1 MLELAGG
8 APGLGVTAPRAVGVR
23 LGYAAVPAS
32 VRAWVDEAL
41 GSPVVTTVEQAGG
54 MSPGCA
60 TRLTCAD
67 GTRAFVKAV
76 GAELNP
82 DTPVLFRR
90 EVAVLGHLGSH
101 ELWARL
107 LASYDDGAWV
117 ALLIEDVEGRHPD
130 FGDDAELAAVLDGTD
145 RLSAVLQDWDVPPTV
160 ELIDVAVAFRKWAAT
175 LDSLA
180 DAPAETPVPA
190 WLRTDAH
197 GWADLLR
204 EHASRPMTQVAHWDI
219 RVDNLLRR
227 PDGRIV
233 FVDWGM
239 AARGPA
245 WVDPLLARLERVED
259 PSFDASI
266 SRSSAL
272 GAAGDDVVTAF
283 LAGFSA
289 HLAVRSVV
297 AVDLNLP
304 TLNDFRI
311 TESRRMLAGVARR
324 TGRQVASDLGA
335 HRACR

>member
-1 MLELAGG
+1 
-8 APGLGVTAPRAVGVR
+8 VTAPRAVGVR
-23 LGYAAVPAS
+23 IGYAAVPPA

-41 GSPVVTTVEQAGG
+41 GSPVVATVEQVGG

-60 TRLTCAD
+60 TRVTCAD

-82 DTPVLFRR
+82 DTPALFRR
-90 EVAVLGHLGSH
+90 EVAVLDHLGSH

-117 ALLIEDVEGRHPD
+117 ALVIEDVEGRHPD
-130 FGDDAELAAVLDGTD
+130 FSDDAELAAVLAGTD
-145 RLSAVLQDWDVPPTV
+145 RLSAVLQYRAVPPMV
-160 ELIDVAVAFRKWAAT
+160 DLLDVAGAFRKWAST
-175 LDSLA
+175 LTTLA
-180 DAPAETPVPA
+180 DAPAETPVPG
-190 WLRTDAH
+190 WLRSDPH
-197 GWADLLR
+197 GWADVLLD
-204 EHASRPMTQVAHWDI
+204 HAARPMPHVAHWDV

-245 WVDPLLARLERVED
+245 WVDPLLARLERVEY
-259 PSFDASI
+259 PWFDVAIGASP
-266 SRSSAL
+266 AL
-272 GAAGDDVVTAF
+272 SDAGDDAATAF
-283 LAGFSA
+283 LAGFGA

-297 AVDLNLP
+297 AVDVNLP

-311 TESRRMLAGVARR
+311 TESRRMLAAVARR
-324 TGRQVASDLGA
+324 SGR
-335 HRACR
+335 

>member
-1 MLELAGG
+1 
-8 APGLGVTAPRAVGVR
+8 VR
-23 LGYAAVPAS
+23 IGYAAVPPA

-41 GSPVVTTVEQAGG
+41 GSPVIATAEQVGG

-60 TRLTCAD
+60 TRVTCAD

-82 DTPVLFRR
+82 DTPNLFRR
-90 EVAVLGHLGSH
+90 EVAVLDRLGSH

-130 FGDDAELAAVLDGTD
+130 FGDDAELEAVLAGTD
-145 RLSAVLQDWDVPPTV
+145 RLSTVLQTRDVPRTV
-160 ELIDVAVAFRKWAAT
+160 DLIDVAGALRKWSSTLAT
-175 LDSLA
+175 LD
-180 DAPAETPVPA
+180 DAPAGAPVPG
-190 WLRTDAH
+190 WLRSDPH
-197 GWADLLR
+197 GWADVLL
-204 EHASRPMTQVAHWDI
+204 EHAARPMPHVVHWDV

-227 PDGRIV
+227 PDGRVV

-259 PSFDASI
+259 GWFDGSVAASP
-266 SRSSAL
+266 AL
-272 GAAGDDVVTAF
+272 AAAGDDVVTAF
-283 LAGFSA
+283 LAGFGA

-297 AVDLNLP
+297 AVDVNLP

-311 TESRRMLAGVARR
+311 TESRRMLAAAARR
-324 TGRQVASDLGA
+324 TGR
-335 HRACR
+335 